1 MKVGEKVYWYAPAIL
16 DYPENERETQRN
28 RVYTIVKLIGEDR
41 CLIADE
47 YGEVEVPFSEI
58 EYVPIS
64 NFYRS
69 FNALRKNAEDKLKEV
84 GTISFEHLF
93 DEDNEDSIDNRP
105 QVIIADRHCE
115 IAWEIV
121 LSVSW
126 SEERKEIMLQTEN
139 YGEVYASYCEAL
151 SEQYVYS
158 AILYA

>member
-1 MKVGEKVYWYAPAIL
+1 MKVGEKVYWYDPAIL

-47 YGEVEVPFSEI
+47 YGEAEVPLMEI
-58 EYVPIS
+58 EYIPIAKL
-64 NFYRS
+64 YRS
-69 FNALRKNAEDKLKEV
+69 FNTLRDSAIEKLKEV
-84 GTISFEHLF
+84 GTITFNYNEE
-93 DEDNEDSIDNRP
+93 EDGSDNRP

-126 SEERKEIMLQTEN
+126 SEERKEIMLQTDN

>member
-1 MKVGEKVYWYAPAIL
+1 MKVGEKVYWYDPAIL

-28 RVYTIVKLIGEDR
+28 RVYTIVKFIGEDM

-47 YGEVEVPFSEI
+47 YGEVEVPLMQI
-58 EYVPIS
+58 EYVPIA
-64 NFYRS
+64 NLYRS
-69 FNALRKNAEDKLKEV
+69 FNALRDSAREKLKEV
-84 GTISFEHLF
+84 GTITFNY
-93 DEDNEDSIDNRP
+93 NEDEYGSDERP
-105 QVIIADRHCE
+105 QVIIADKHCE

>member
-1 MKVGEKVYWYAPAIL
+1 MKVGEKVYWYDPAIL

-47 YGEVEVPFSEI
+47 YGEAEVPLMEI
-58 EYVPIS
+58 EYIPIAKL
-64 NFYRS
+64 YRS
-69 FNALRKNAEDKLKEV
+69 FNALRDSAIEKLKEV
-84 GTISFEHLF
+84 GTITFNYNE
-93 DEDNEDSIDNRP
+93 DEDGSDERP
-105 QVIIADRHCE
+105 QVIIADNHCE

-126 SEERKEIMLQTEN
+126 SEERKEIMLQTDN

-151 SEQYVYS
+151 SEQYVYR